1 MFALRAAYA
10 VAVTPVAVWLLLE
23 GLPLGAIVVVM
34 LGIWSRRTV
43 ESWRVERFD
52 SRFARPSQ

>member
-10 VAVTPVAVWLLLE
+10 VAVTAVAVWLLLE

-43 ESWRVERFD
+43 ESGRVERFD